1 MTCHDYVMTP
11 RMRHKAMGLWL
22 TTAKKSLPNN
32 CGFFDRSLESI
43 IRMLGFLNRPHR
55 PKSAQIGPHFPID
68 LNLSQRD
75 PRLVEMPKGSPRGTL
90 RHLSSLGR
98 APALPRRHKRAGPPS
113 EVAETGFRRD

>member
-1 MTCHDYVMTP
+1 MIATVSPDNRECSGF
-11 RMRHKAMGLWL
+11 AIGLIGL
-22 TTAKKSLPNN
+22 KSA
-32 CGFFDRSLESI
+32 
-43 IRMLGFLNRPHR
+43 LNRPWF
-55 PKSAQIGPHFPID
+55 AID

-90 RHLSSLGR
+90 RHISSLGR